1 MEHPLLQSIVE
12 EVLNQ
17 LSEKKATLEQNIVP
31 IAVSARHVHLSEK
44 DLAVLFGAS
53 YQLRIKKR
61 LSQPNQFAAEE
72 TVTIA
77 GPKGTIER
85 VRVLGPVR
93 KQTQV
98 EVSITDAKKLGMDP
112 PVRQSGN
119 LGGSS
124 PITIIG
130 PKGSLYL
137 QEGLIIAQSHIHTNS
152 ADAKKFG
159 VEDGGYVMVRV
170 DTVRP
175 ITFERVLVRVSPS
188 YITEMHIDTDEANTG
203 FIQTGQPGRIMIQ
216 QQPLQ
221 LIPDSPKIKDLR
233 EERSNDQIFGGKLLT
248 NHEVQRHKGETIY
261 IKKMSIVTPLARDAA
276 RDTGKKIVII
286 DS

>member
-12 EVLNQ
+12 EVLQQ
-17 LSEKKATLEQNIVP
+17 LSEKQAPLEQHLIP
-31 IAVSARHVHLSEK
+31 IAVSARHVHVSEK

-98 EVSITDAKKLGMDP
+98 EVSITDAKKLGLDP
-112 PVRQSGN
+112 PVRQSGHLN
-119 LGGSS
+119 GSS
-124 PITIIG
+124 PVTIIG

-137 QEGLIIAQSHIHTNS
+137 QEGLIIAQSHIHTNP

-159 VEDGGYVMVRV
+159 FEDGGFVTVQV
-170 DTVRP
+170 DTARP

-188 YITEMHIDTDEANTG
+188 YMTEMHIDTDEANTG
-203 FIQTGQPGRIMIQ
+203 LIQTGQPGRIIIHRQPKVIQ
-216 QQPLQ
+216 G
-221 LIPDSPKIKDLR
+221 SPKITDFP
-233 EERSNDQIFGGKLLT
+233 EERSNHQVFGGKLLT
-248 NHEVQRHKGETIY
+248 DHEVQKYVGETIY
-261 IKKMSIVTPLARDAA
+261 IKKMSIVTPLARDTA
-276 RDTGKKIVII
+276 RVTGKKIVII
-286 DS
+286 DA

>member
-1 MEHPLLQSIVE
+1 LEHPLLQSIVE
-12 EVLNQ
+12 EVIQQ
-17 LSEKKATLEQNIVP
+17 LSEKKATLEQNLIP

-53 YQLRIKKR
+53 YQLRIKNR

-77 GPKGTIER
+77 GSKGTIER

-98 EVSITDAKKLGMDP
+98 EVSITDAKKLGLNP
-112 PVRQSGN
+112 PVRQSGHLN
-119 LGGSS
+119 GSS
-124 PITIIG
+124 PVTIIG
-130 PKGSLYL
+130 PNGSLYL
-137 QEGLIIAQSHIHTNS
+137 QEGLIIAQSHIHSNP

-159 VEDGGYVMVRV
+159 VEDGGYVTVRV
-170 DTVRP
+170 DTARP
-175 ITFERVLVRVSPS
+175 ITFERVLVRVSPL
-188 YITEMHIDTDEANTG
+188 YLTEMHIDTDEANAG
-203 FIQTGQPGRIMIQ
+203 LIQTGQPGRIMIHQ
-216 QQPLQ
+216 QLQ
-221 LIPDSPKIKDLR
+221 IIKDFPNIKDMP
-233 EERSNDQIFGGKLLT
+233 EERSNHQVFDGKLLT
-248 NHEVQRHKGETIY
+248 HHEVQRYAGETIF

-286 DS
+286 DA

>member
-12 EVLNQ
+12 EVLQQ
-17 LSEKKATLEQNIVP
+17 LSEKQATLEQDLIP
-31 IAVSARHVHLSEK
+31 IAVSARHVHVSEK

-98 EVSITDAKKLGMDP
+98 EVSITDAKKLGLDP
-112 PVRQSGN
+112 PLRQSGHLN
-119 LGGSS
+119 GSS
-124 PITIIG
+124 PVTIIG

-137 QEGLIIAQSHIHTNS
+137 HEGLIIAQSHIHTNP

-159 VEDGGYVMVRV
+159 FEDGGFVTVRV
-170 DTVRP
+170 DTARP

-188 YITEMHIDTDEANTG
+188 YMTEMHIDTDEANTG
-203 FIQTGQPGRIMIQ
+203 LIQTGQPGRIIMHRQPQNIQ
-216 QQPLQ
+216 G
-221 LIPDSPKIKDLR
+221 SPNIKDFP
-233 EERSNDQIFGGKLLT
+233 EERSNHQVFGGKLLT
-248 NHEVQRHKGETIY
+248 DHEVQRFPGKNIY
-261 IKKMSIVTPLARDAA
+261 IKKMSIVTPLARDTA
-276 RDTGKKIVII
+276 RITGKKIVII
-286 DS
+286 DA